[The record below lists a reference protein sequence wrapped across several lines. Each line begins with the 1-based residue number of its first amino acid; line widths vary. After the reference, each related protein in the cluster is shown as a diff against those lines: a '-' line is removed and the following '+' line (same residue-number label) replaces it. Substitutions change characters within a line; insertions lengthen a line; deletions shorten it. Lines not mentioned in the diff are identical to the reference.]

1 MVYRKNSYKH
11 THVTTASPG
20 ELIVMLYDGAIRFTS
35 AAGAHFREG
44 DVAKGASTVSRA
56 VAIVGYLQSILD
68 ERHSPELVGH
78 LDRLYFRWSHSLT
91 RANIERDAD
100 LIETIRDEIVE
111 MREAWSEVNLQVS
124 TQDATGTDS
133 A

>member
-35 AAGAHFREG
+35 AAESQLRDG
-44 DVAKGASTVSRA
+44 DIVKGSASISRA

-68 ERHSPELVGH
+68 ERQAPDLVAQ

-91 RANIERDAD
+91 KANIEKDAD
-100 LIETIRDEIVE
+100 VIATIREEIVE
-111 MREAWSEVNLQVS
+111 MREAWSEVNHGVS
-124 TQDATGTDS
+124 TQNATGTS
-133 A
+133 NA